1 MKRIV
6 FLFCGIMIIG
16 LVFNKYVDSEQPPQE
31 EPVISLDFKDAS
43 LKDILK
49 VFSIQSGLNFIAS
62 EDVQDKKITLYLE
75 KVPLKEAMDKLF
87 KANNLEYKLDKE
99 AKIFIVRPSGLEPV
113 ETITRIYTL
122 KYASVASS
130 SLVREVNNSLLGQS
144 QLGQTQT
151 QQTESAGISEAI
163 KKVLSPV
170 GKLIEE
176 PRTNSLIITDVPA
189 KFSLIEEIIK
199 KLDTPTP
206 QIMLEVEMLD
216 VNKNRLERMGIK
228 FGDITA
234 YPSLLQLTITGAQR
248 GTKFPFS
255 AFWPEEGATSPKDKT
270 LPGSISFANPYQ
282 ILLDF
287 IKSQSDTRIL
297 ARPRILTLNNE
308 PAEIKITANEAVN
321 MVRTKDPDT
330 GEITTTYERMEVG
343 VSLRIVPQVNL
354 ENNEITMFIAPEV
367 SNTKVSNIAS
377 NVYDPEKRLTKSLV
391 KVKDGETIIVG
402 GLIHNELAQTT
413 TKLPILGDIPI
424 IGNFFKHKEV
434 GKNKERELLVFITP
448 RIIKEKSLTTLSQNI
463 PLEREQVLDTDI
475 LRHKTINN
483 LLNNFEKAK

>member
-1 MKRIV
+1 MKKIF
-6 FLFCGIMIIG
+6 FLFCGIIIMG
-16 LVFNKYVDSEQPPQE
+16 LVFNKYVNSELPSIE
-31 EPVISLDFKDAS
+31 ERVISLDFKDAS

-87 KANNLEYKLDKE
+87 KANNLEYKLDEE

-130 SLVREVNNSLLGQS
+130 SLVREMRSAL
-144 QLGQTQT
+144 LGQTQL
-151 QQTESAGISEAI
+151 QQAESVGISEAI
-163 KKVLSPV
+163 KKVLSPK

-189 KFSLIEEIIK
+189 KFPLIEELIK
-199 KLDTPTP
+199 KLDIPTP

-228 FGDITA
+228 FGDITN
-234 YPSLLQLTITGAQR
+234 YPSILQLTITGAQR

-255 AFWPEEGATSPKDKT
+255 SFWPEEGATSPKDKT

-308 PAEIKITANEAVN
+308 PAEIKIVSNEAVN
-321 MVRTKDPDT
+321 QVRTKDADT
-330 GEITTTYERMEVG
+330 GDITTTYERMEVG
-343 VSLRIVPQVNL
+343 VSLRITPQINL
-354 ENNEITMFIAPEV
+354 ENNEITMFIVPRVA
-367 SNTKVSNIAS
+367 NTKVSNIAS
-377 NVYDPEKRLTKSLV
+377 NIYDPEERLTKSLV
-391 KVKDGETIIVG
+391 KVKDGETIILG
-402 GLIHNELAQTT
+402 GLIHNEFSQTA

-424 IGNFFKHKEV
+424 MGSLFRHKEV

-448 RIIKEKSLTTLSQNI
+448 RIIKEKSLTTVSQNI
-463 PLEREQVLDTDI
+463 PLEREQVLETDI
-475 LRHKTINN
+475 LRQKTINH